1 MHDAIERMLAKYQT
15 KSVDDTVRALRE
27 ILQEIALLG
36 LWRARFF
43 EHGAFYGGT
52 ALRIL
57 HGIDRFSE
65 DLDFSL
71 LQPNPD
77 FSLERFSKSQE
88 EELRAFGFNLRVER
102 INKAVES
109 AVQSAFLKANTR
121 NELLVIETDARL
133 VRDVPPGQL
142 LKIKIEVDTDPPP
155 GFATTTRYL
164 LQPIPFAV
172 RCYTLPSLFAGK
184 MHALLFRKWSNRVKG
199 RDWYDLVWFA
209 AHHPQLN
216 LRHLEARMRQTGHW
230 NGDLPLTCREFDA
243 LLAVAIDLLNIEQAR
258 QDVAPF
264 VKDPQMIAIWSRD
277 FFRDVA
283 ARIVIVEEGVPE

>member
-1 MHDAIERMLAKYQT
+1 MHDAVARMLSKYDNR
-15 KSVDDTVRALRE
+15 SLDDQVRALRE
-27 ILQEIALLG
+27 IIQEVTLLG

-43 EHGAFYGGT
+43 EHAAFYGGT

-57 HGIDRFSE
+57 HGLDRFSE

-71 LQPNPD
+71 LVPASD
-77 FSLERFSKSQE
+77 FSLQRFSAAME
-88 EELRAFGFNLRVER
+88 EEVRAFGFNLRVEAVD
-102 INKAVES
+102 KAVDT

-121 NELLVIETDARL
+121 NELMVIETDERLARTI
-133 VRDVPPGQL
+133 PPGQV

-155 GFATTTRYL
+155 GFATTTRFL

-184 MHALLFRKWSNRVKG
+184 LHALLFRRWNNRVKG
-199 RDWYDLVWFA
+199 RDWYDLVWYA

-216 LRHLEARMRQTGHW
+216 LAHLEQRMRQTGHW
-230 NGDLPLTCREFDA
+230 GGDACLTRVAFDE
-243 LLAVAIDLLNIEQAR
+243 LIQNAIDRLDLDQAR
-258 QDVAPF
+258 QDIAPF
-264 VKDPQMIAIWSRD
+264 VKDQQALAIWSRE

-283 ARIVIVEEGVPE
+283 SRIIIVEEQEA

>member
-1 MHDAIERMLAKYQT
+1 MHDAIARMLSKYDNR
-15 KSVDDTVRALRE
+15 SLDDQVRALRE
-27 ILQEIALLG
+27 IIQEVTLLG

-43 EHGAFYGGT
+43 EHAAFYGGT

-57 HGIDRFSE
+57 HGLDRFSE

-71 LQPNPD
+71 LAPTAD
-77 FSLERFSKSQE
+77 FSLQRFSAALEQE
-88 EELRAFGFNLRVER
+88 VRAFGFNLRVESVD
-102 INKAVES
+102 KAVDT

-121 NELLVIETDARL
+121 NELMVIETDERLARTI
-133 VRDVPPGQL
+133 PPGQV

-155 GFATTTRYL
+155 GFATTTRFL

-184 MHALLFRKWSNRVKG
+184 LHALLFRRWNNRVKG
-199 RDWYDLVWFA
+199 RDWYDLVWYA

-216 LRHLEARMRQTGHW
+216 LVHLEQRMRQTGHW
-230 NGDLPLTCREFDA
+230 SGDACLTRVAFDE
-243 LLAVAIDLLNIEQAR
+243 LIQSAIDRLDLDQAR

-264 VKDPQMIAIWSRD
+264 VKDQQALAIWSRE

-283 ARIVIVEEGVPE
+283 SRIIVVEEQEA

>member
-1 MHDAIERMLAKYQT
+1 MHDAVARMLSKYENR
-15 KSVDDTVRALRE
+15 SLDDQVRALRE
-27 ILQEIALLG
+27 IIQEVTLLG

-43 EHGAFYGGT
+43 EHAAFYGGT

-57 HGIDRFSE
+57 HGLDRFSE

-71 LQPNPD
+71 LAPTAD
-77 FSLERFSKSQE
+77 FSLQRFSTALE
-88 EELRAFGFNLRVER
+88 EEVRAFGFNLRVEAVD
-102 INKAVES
+102 KAVDT

-121 NELLVIETDARL
+121 NELMVIETDERLARTI
-133 VRDVPPGQL
+133 PPGQV

-155 GFATTTRYL
+155 GFATATRFL

-184 MHALLFRKWSNRVKG
+184 LHALLFRRWNNRVKG
-199 RDWYDLVWFA
+199 RDWYDLVWYA

-216 LRHLEARMRQTGHW
+216 LAHLEQRMRQTGHW
-230 NGDLPLTCREFDA
+230 SGDACLTRVAFDE
-243 LLAVAIDLLNIEQAR
+243 LIQSAIDRLDLDQAR

-264 VKDPQMIAIWSRD
+264 VKDQQALAIWSRE

-283 ARIVIVEEGVPE
+283 SRIIIVEEQEA

>member
-1 MHDAIERMLAKYQT
+1 MHDAIARMLAKYEN
-15 KSVDDTVRALRE
+15 KSLDDQVKALRE
-27 ILQEIALLG
+27 IIQEVALLG

-43 EHGAFYGGT
+43 EHAAFYGGT

-57 HGIDRFSE
+57 HGLDRFSE

-71 LQPNPD
+71 LAPTPD
-77 FSLERFSKSQE
+77 FSLQRFSAALE
-88 EELRAFGFNLRVER
+88 EEVQAFGFNLRVESVD
-102 INKAVES
+102 KAVAT
-109 AVQSAFLKANTR
+109 AVQSAFLKATTR
-121 NELLVIETDARL
+121 TELMVIEADERL
-133 VRDVPPGQL
+133 ISANPPGQV

-155 GFATTTRYL
+155 AFATTTRYL

-184 MHALLFRKWSNRVKG
+184 LHALLCRRWDNRVKG
-199 RDWYDLVWFA
+199 RDWYDLVWYA

-216 LRHLEARMRQTGHW
+216 LFHLEQRMRQTGHW
-230 NGDLPLTCREFDA
+230 GGTARLNRHDLDE
-243 LLAVAIDLLNIEQAR
+243 LLQTAIDRLDIAQAR

-264 VKDPQMIAIWSRD
+264 VKDQQTLALWSTD

-283 ARIVIVEEGVPE
+283 TRISIVAE

>member
-1 MHDAIERMLAKYQT
+1 MHDAVARMLAKYENR
-15 KSVDDTVRALRE
+15 SVDDQVRALRE
-27 ILQEIALLG
+27 IIQEVTLLG

-43 EHGAFYGGT
+43 EHAAFYGGT

-57 HGIDRFSE
+57 HGLDRFSE

-71 LQPNPD
+71 LAPTAD
-77 FSLERFSKSQE
+77 FSLQRFSTALE
-88 EELRAFGFNLRVER
+88 EEVRAFGFNLRVEAVD
-102 INKAVES
+102 KAVDT

-121 NELLVIETDARL
+121 NELMVIETDERLARNI
-133 VRDVPPGQL
+133 PPGQV

-155 GFATTTRYL
+155 GFATTTRFL

-184 MHALLFRKWSNRVKG
+184 LHALFFRRWNNRVKG
-199 RDWYDLVWFA
+199 RDWYDLVWYA

-216 LRHLEARMRQTGHW
+216 LAHLEQRMRQTGHW
-230 NGDLPLTCREFDA
+230 DGDACLTRIEFDE
-243 LLAVAIDLLNIEQAR
+243 LIQSAIDRLDLDQAR

-264 VKDPQMIAIWSRD
+264 VKDQQALALWSRE

-283 ARIVIVEEGVPE
+283 SRIIIVEEQEA